1 MLSFYLI
8 QWEAQDDVKIEDEY
22 EAEEGMEEEAVIIDE
37 NEELEDDVEQMQG
50 IDAVSLEHAPAINF
64 LDLFILTIQ
73 FFILCTFKIFSQMHC
88 NINIIS

>member
-50 IDAVSLEHAPAINF
+50 IDAVSLEHTPAI
-64 LDLFILTIQ
+64 
-73 FFILCTFKIFSQMHC
+73 IF
-88 NINIIS
+88 